1 MRAYVMIQ
9 AEKGMGGDIVD
20 RLRTLTLS
28 DARMLSVDEV
38 TGPTDVIALL
48 EADSLDQLGL
58 AVSRSVRGVEGIRRT
73 ATCMAIEA

>member
-9 AEKGMGGDIVD
+9 AEKGRGRDIVE
-20 RLRTLTLS
+20 RLRTLTLPE
-28 DARMLSVDEV
+28 ARMLSVDEV

-48 EADSLDQLGL
+48 EADSLGQIGL

-73 ATCMAIEA
+73 ATCLAIGP